1 MNKLAS
7 LTGYTPGSAAFTM
20 GKIKRKLKNKTAGI
34 SSDSPAVKS
43 RPGRPRTATATAP
56 STSKKRGTTAAAAPA
71 AAKRPRKGAIPHEP
85 TSSPSEHLFN
95 ADDDEEDFSL
105 GIKIKKEEPVFKH
118 EERGASAASY
128 GFLDGIET
136 FRGAGAGMGRSA
148 ATGYRAPFV
157 ESAE

>member
-34 SSDSPAVKS
+34 SEDNPAAKS
-43 RPGRPRTATATAP
+43 RPGRPRTATVTAISTNKKRDATA
-56 STSKKRGTTAAAAPA
+56 APVP
-71 AAKRPRKGAIPHEP
+71 AKRPRKGAVPREP

-95 ADDDEEDFSL
+95 AEDDDEDFSL

-118 EERGASAASY
+118 EERAASAASY

-136 FRGAGAGMGRSA
+136 LLGAGAGTGRSA
-148 ATGYRAPFV
+148 TTGYRAPFV
-157 ESAE
+157 DNAK